1 MQFLLLFLCTFP
13 YNKRYRTGGGMM
25 LERVAAD
32 KLQLDV
38 FSVFGTNNGLLMA
51 GDTDDA
57 RVMTVGWANL
67 GRTWNIPTCI
77 VYVRPERYTYEYME
91 THEYFSLSVLPMK
104 QHDKVIYCGI
114 HSGRDT
120 DKIKDC
126 DFSLQY
132 GMGDTP
138 LIDTAEWAL
147 VCKKLYVQDLSPQGV
162 TDSRVLRSYT
172 REGWHRMYIG
182 QVVEAYRQKTE

>member
-1 MQFLLLFLCTFP
+1 
-13 YNKRYRTGGGMM
+13 M
-25 LERVAAD
+25 LELVTAD
-32 KLQLDV
+32 KLQLDI

-51 GDTDDA
+51 GDKNDA
-57 RVMTVGWANL
+57 RVMTIGWANP

-91 THEYFSLSVLPMK
+91 RFDYFTVSVLPMAL
-104 QHDKVIYCGI
+104 HDKVIYCGI

-120 DKIKDC
+120 DKIKNC
-126 DFSLQY
+126 GFPLQY
-132 GMGDTP
+132 GMGEAPFIASADWT
-138 LIDTAEWAL
+138 L
-147 VCKKLYVQDLSPQGV
+147 VCKKLYVQDLSPKGV

-182 QVVEAYRQKTE
+182 QVVEAYHQKAE

>member
-1 MQFLLLFLCTFP
+1 
-13 YNKRYRTGGGMM
+13 
-25 LERVAAD
+25 
-32 KLQLDV
+32 
-38 FSVFGTNNGLLMA
+38 
-51 GDTDDA
+51 
-57 RVMTVGWANL
+57 
-67 GRTWNIPTCI
+67 
-77 VYVRPERYTYEYME
+77 
-91 THEYFSLSVLPMK
+91 MK

-138 LIDTAEWAL
+138 LIATAEWAL

-182 QVVEAYRQKTE
+182 QVVEAYRQETE

>member
-1 MQFLLLFLCTFP
+1 
-13 YNKRYRTGGGMM
+13 MM

-38 FSVFGTNNGLLMA
+38 FSVFGTNNGLLMV